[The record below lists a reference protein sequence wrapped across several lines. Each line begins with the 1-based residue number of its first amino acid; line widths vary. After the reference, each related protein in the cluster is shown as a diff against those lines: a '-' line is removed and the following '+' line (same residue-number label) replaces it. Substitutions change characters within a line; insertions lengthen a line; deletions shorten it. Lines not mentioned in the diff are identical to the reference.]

1 MEGGLR
7 GAMRRLRIEKPRVRR
22 EHGRAEALEIDPRD
36 PDIVRAKA
44 MARSGGRRLHT
55 TKE

>member
-1 MEGGLR
+1 MDGGLR
-7 GAMRRLRIEKPRVRR
+7 GAMRRVRIEKPRVRR
-22 EHGRAEALEIDPRD
+22 EHGRAEALPIDPRD